1 MSSPVFELGNMG
13 RISVA
18 YLNKNREK
26 CGAEKAVQRKE
37 SSPVGKGCASGGG
50 RLNIVFEGQ

>member
-1 MSSPVFELGNMG
+1 MPSSVFELGDMG

-18 YLNKNREK
+18 YLNKNREI

-37 SSPVGKGCASGGG
+37 ISPVGKG
-50 RLNIVFEGQ
+50 

>member
-1 MSSPVFELGNMG
+1 MSSSVFELGNTG

-26 CGAEKAVQRKE
+26 CGTEKAVQRKE
-37 SSPVGKGCASGGG
+37 SSPVGKG
-50 RLNIVFEGQ
+50 